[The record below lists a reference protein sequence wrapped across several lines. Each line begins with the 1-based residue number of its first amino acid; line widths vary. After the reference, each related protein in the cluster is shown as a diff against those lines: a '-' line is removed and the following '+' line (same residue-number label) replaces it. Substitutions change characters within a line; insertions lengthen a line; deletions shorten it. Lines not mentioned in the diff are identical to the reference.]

1 MGLAEVMFANFG
13 TDFGAFLPGRYRAPV
28 GRGTSRSLHAWASLP
43 KVACPER
50 TGRLLA
56 VVSESAGISAMRP
69 KHSSQEDT
77 RTQDDHIAHDGRG
90 QARDHDEAKPDQ
102 EREDQPPRFGSIGAA
117 VDERA

>member
-1 MGLAEVMFANFG
+1 
-13 TDFGAFLPGRYRAPV
+13 
-28 GRGTSRSLHAWASLP
+28 
-43 KVACPER
+43 
-50 TGRLLA
+50 
-56 VVSESAGISAMRP
+56 MRP